1 VQLYCH
7 CDDCQSAHGAAYVP
21 AAYGAPAAPD
31 GSRWGRVTGSF
42 FHAIVEG

>member
-1 VQLYCH
+1 MRLPPF
-7 CDDCQSAHGAAYVP
+7 AHLRD
-21 AAYGAPAAPD
+21 AYGAPAAPA